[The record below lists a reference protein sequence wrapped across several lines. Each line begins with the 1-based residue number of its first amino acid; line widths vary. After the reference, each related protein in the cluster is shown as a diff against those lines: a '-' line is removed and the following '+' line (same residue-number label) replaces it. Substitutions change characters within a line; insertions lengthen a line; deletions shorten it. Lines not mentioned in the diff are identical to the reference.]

1 MTGALTL
8 RPIRLTA
15 SDTMVT
21 IANWTFIL
29 LLHQIEI
36 NTIHPQQL
44 PDHILPAQRLQT
56 PRTLEVQIVMR
67 LEKNSTL
74 SDASNSR
81 QNSSERYE
89 ELLDHPRVDAVYLT
103 MPVTQRPK
111 WAVTAAEKK
120 KNLLVEKP
128 QAQNAAEID
137 KIVEAGELDADKPG
151 ESGDELDA
159 DEAGESVQE
168 LDDELREEEEEAMR

>member
-1 MTGALTL
+1 MYG
-8 RPIRLTA
+8 
-15 SDTMVT
+15 S
-21 IANWTFIL
+21 
-29 LLHQIEI
+29 
-36 NTIHPQQL
+36 
-44 PDHILPAQRLQT
+44 
-56 PRTLEVQIVMR
+56 
-67 LEKNSTL
+67 
-74 SDASNSR
+74 
-81 QNSSERYE
+81 YE